1 MPAEFVL
8 RTGVL
13 TFLLSLLLGS
23 AVALWVQGRR
33 SPLNR
38 LLAFTLMLLSLWQL
52 AGFLQTQALPD
63 TLHPLQMCF
72 ATLAAL
78 AFFQL
83 TRQMIPGASTWPAR
97 LAWSFGLLFCAGYM
111 LMAASAA
118 FDAAWFPSDLH
129 AITSW
134 IHTSS
139 LAMIFSA
146 GIASGLYARTRVVE
160 HALKARITGISLGI
174 GVSALTSILVVNV
187 FHYLDVAA
195 PFAVERVVVV
205 VALISL
211 GMAVLHEQAAS
222 GEHLLRVIREKEK
235 GLAERNRIIESE
247 LDMARLIHDRL
258 FPARPPRIPGYDIYG
273 ACISTDK
280 VGGDFYDF
288 YTRIDNLGIFVAD
301 VSGHGIPAAFIASCT
316 KMAFNYSAAHSENGS
331 TLLKKMDVA
340 IARRSVQS
348 MYVTAVYAEIDYDT
362 RVLHYATGGHIPFLL
377 HRRKENRFFALKAS
391 GTPLGLATGKPFELK
406 SMQLQTGDRIVL
418 FTDGITESTDASGRP
433 FGEEHLKQLISRYA
447 AQSPEN
453 LVKHVLQAVPLFTGR
468 PRLDD
473 DSTIVV
479 IDILEPQDHPGET
492 RT

>member
-38 LLAFTLMLLSLWQL
+38 LLAFTLVLLSLWQL
-52 AGFLQTQALPD
+52 AGFLQTQTLPEI
-63 TLHPLQMCF
+63 LFPLQMCF

-78 AFFQL
+78 SFFHL
-83 TRQMIPGASTWPAR
+83 TRHMIPGASPWPIR
-97 LAWSFGLLFCAGYM
+97 IAWSLGLLQCAGY
-111 LMAASAA
+111 AAMTANGILDA
-118 FDAAWFPSDLH
+118 GWFPPPLDAAVDRVYT
-129 AITSW
+129 I
-134 IHTSS
+134 S
-139 LAMIFSA
+139 LAVIFSA
-146 GIASGLYARTRVVE
+146 GIASGLYARTRVTE

-187 FHYLDVAA
+187 FHYMGAAA

-211 GMAVLHEQAAS
+211 GIAVLHEQTSS

-247 LDMARLIHDRL
+247 LDLARLIHDRL
-258 FPARPPRIPGYDIYG
+258 FPARPPRIPGYDIFG

-288 YTRIDNLGIFVAD
+288 YTRIDNLGVFVAD

-348 MYVTAVYAEIDYDT
+348 MYVTAVYAEIDYHSRT
-362 RVLHYATGGHIPFLL
+362 LEYATGGHIPFLL
-377 HRRKENRFFALKAS
+377 HRRNGDEFFALKAS
-391 GTPLGLATGKPFELK
+391 GTPLGLATGKPFELR

-418 FTDGITESTDASGRP
+418 FTDGITESSDARGQP
-433 FGEEHLKQLISRYA
+433 FGEEHLKQLIRRYA
-447 AQSPEN
+447 SQSPES

-479 IDILEPQDHPGET
+479 IDVLEPQDHLHDS
-492 RT
+492 RA